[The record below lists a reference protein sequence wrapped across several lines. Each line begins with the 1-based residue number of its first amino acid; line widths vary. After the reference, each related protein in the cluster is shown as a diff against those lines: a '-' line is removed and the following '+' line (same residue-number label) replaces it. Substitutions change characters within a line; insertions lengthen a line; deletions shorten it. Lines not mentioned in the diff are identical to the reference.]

1 MPVLQALVFSID
13 SFAKIVQLRET
24 LSMSLAPVK
33 YLIDISFSRHINIHG
48 SRLPHPSTP
57 KGNKFEILFL
67 KLFSL
72 KQKAN
77 QILQAT
83 IEKIKFRLYKKT
95 SSYSF
100 RQTIA
105 IGKCKTKAIQ
115 ADLSIFTNIPVYS
128 GILRHI

>member
-1 MPVLQALVFSID
+1 MLVLQALVFSID

-24 LSMSLAPVK
+24 LSMSLALVK
-33 YLIDISFSRHINIHG
+33 YLIDICFSRHINIHG

-57 KGNKFEILFL
+57 KGNKFEIIFL

-83 IEKIKFRLYKKT
+83 IEKIKFRLFKKT

-115 ADLSIFTNIPVYS
+115 ADLSIFTNIPIYS